1 MRRLFAAFLGTAICV
16 STVPAAPRAES
27 AQECGIAADMALVAR
42 SLAQE
47 RIEHPKADA
56 IMARIYDVSDSARG
70 KELMMHILESAY
82 APARGPA
89 GKTAEVPAMKFA
101 QELFAICI
109 KTGGDMS
116 PILGRRS

>member
-1 MRRLFAAFLGTAICV
+1 
-16 STVPAAPRAES
+16 
-27 AQECGIAADMALVAR
+27 MALVAR

-47 RIEHPKADA
+47 RIEHPKAGA

-70 KELMMHILESAY
+70 KELMRHILASAY

-89 GKTAEVPAMKFA
+89 GARGELPATEFA
-101 QELFAICI
+101 QELFAVCM

-116 PILGRRS
+116 PILGQSS